1 MQIDDFFN
9 YREIKFIGFTITLA
23 KQNSVFEAV
32 SKLLIWVLLE
42 PYTSWKKSIEKTKRK
57 QKPETPFC
65 RYRLLINVMPKAKKT
80 NKK

>member
-42 PYTSWKKSIEKTKRK
+42 PYTSWKKSIEKPNENKNQKRL
-57 QKPETPFC
+57 FADIDC
-65 RYRLLINVMPKAKKT
+65 WSM
-80 NKK
+80 